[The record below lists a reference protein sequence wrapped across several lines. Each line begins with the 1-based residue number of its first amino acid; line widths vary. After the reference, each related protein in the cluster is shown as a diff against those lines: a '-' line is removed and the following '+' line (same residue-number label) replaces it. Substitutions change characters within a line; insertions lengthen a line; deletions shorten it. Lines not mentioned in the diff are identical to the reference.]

1 MKNNKQSNCNSN
13 CDDVSSAATNNLQF
27 ENMALKQIVFK
38 LLNTDFESEEQLS
51 LLRNSEVIPYISFDT
66 KCSII
71 EVNSAWLRMSG
82 YEKDEVI
89 NKPIQNFQSDF
100 SRQNFQS
107 CFSLLQQNKVISNV
121 IEECKHKNGSMF
133 HVLKSG
139 VIHHDEHKNEHIAH
153 CIYLDI
159 SYNISCQKNYIESL
173 KEWEIIF
180 DTISTPIIILD
191 PEQTVVHAN
200 KAVLDKSELLAEKI
214 IGKKCHSVFHKSL
227 ADRPLNCPCKKMF
240 QTLQNETH
248 EMYVEMLDG
257 IYLVSCTPLFDND
270 GKLKNIIHVATDITE
285 KTKYEK
291 QILLSEQRFKNVVLN
306 TPVVSFVIDKNGI
319 FTLSEGLGLTKLELQ
334 PGEVVGLS
342 AFDVYKDYPQIVAS
356 IKRGLK
362 GENVHENLI
371 INDIHF
377 DIMYTPVKDTS
388 GKGYQIIGL
397 AIDNTESV
405 KAQQELEEQE
415 KKFRMLFSQMDQGVA
430 IFEEIK
436 NPKNKKNDYKY
447 IDINDAYAN
456 IFGLERK
463 DFINESITSIV
474 HENFQPGMFKRI
486 EDVMKTGQSILYE
499 EYFKDIDVFVD
510 IIMYRSQ
517 YNQFVVIMRDITD
530 KKKND
535 ALLQEKS
542 EELEAQNEEYLQ
554 LNEELL
560 QANQELYEAKEKAVE
575 SDMLKSSFLANLSHE
590 IRTPMN
596 AILGFSDLLHDAETY
611 EDKEHYI
618 SIIQKSGEHLMS
630 IINDIVDVSKIET
643 GQVQPY
649 YELIYVKP
657 FILEIYRTMKVTI
670 PDNKYIE
677 LEIAY
682 AKLTDD
688 STLYIDQ
695 VKLRQILINLI
706 SNAIKFTQSGK
717 ITFAAS
723 MKNNNKEIEFVVSD
737 TGIGV
742 DKKDHTAIFDRFRQ
756 VESDSNIK
764 SKGSGLGLA
773 ISKAYVEMMGGEI
786 SVSSKINKGSRFTVL
801 LPCIDKPTNIPAVS
815 KHKIKQEN
823 ARNFGENETIIIA
836 EDDDVNY
843 FYLSRLF
850 ANTHFTIIRSHH
862 GQEAVELVDKHP
874 DVKLVLMDIKMP
886 VMNGYEAARRI
897 QKKYPNISIVAQT
910 AYALVEDEKRIKDAG
925 FQGYI
930 RKPIKRDSLF
940 EVLHSIYSK

>member
-1 MKNNKQSNCNSN
+1 MKTNNKSNSNCNNASL
-13 CDDVSSAATNNLQF
+13 TLINNLQF
-27 ENMALKQIVFK
+27 ENTELKQIVFK

-51 LLRNSEVIPYISFDT
+51 MLRHSEVIPYISFNT
-66 KCSII
+66 QCSII

-89 NKPIQNFQSDF
+89 NKPIQHFLSDF

-121 IEECKHKNGSMF
+121 IEECIHKNGSLF

-139 VIHHDEHKNEHIAH
+139 VIQYDKQKNEHIAH

-159 SYNISCQKNYIESL
+159 SYNISCQNNYIESL

-191 PEQTVVHAN
+191 PEQTIVHAN
-200 KAVLDKSELLAEKI
+200 KAVFDKSKLLIEEI
-214 IGKKCHSVFHKSL
+214 IGKKCHSVFHKSSSGS
-227 ADRPLNCPCKKMF
+227 PLNCPCKKMF

-248 EMYVEMLDG
+248 EMHVEMLGG
-257 IYLVSCTPLFDND
+257 IYLVSCTPLFDNE
-270 GKLKNIIHVATDITE
+270 GKLENIIHVATDITE
-285 KTKYEK
+285 KINYEK
-291 QILLSEQRFKNVVLN
+291 QILLSEQRYKNVVLN
-306 TPVVSFVIDKNGI
+306 TPVVSFVIDENGI
-319 FTLSEGLGLTKLELQ
+319 FTLSEGLGLQKLELQ

-342 AFDVYKDYPQIVAS
+342 VFDVYKDYPQILSS
-356 IKRGLK
+356 IKRALK
-362 GENVHENLI
+362 GENVHENI
-371 INDIHF
+371 VFNNIHF
-377 DIMYTPVKDTS
+377 DIMYTPVKS
-388 GKGYQIIGL
+388 ENGFQIIGL

-405 KAQQELEEQE
+405 KAQQKLKEQE

-430 IFEEIK
+430 IIEVIK
-436 NPKNKKNDYKY
+436 SAKNTKIDYKY

-456 IFGLERK
+456 IFGLERT
-463 DFINESITSIV
+463 DIINENVTTIV
-474 HENFQPGMFKRI
+474 PEKFQTEMFERI
-486 EDVMKTGQSILYE
+486 EHVMKTGQSILYE
-499 EYFKDIDVFVD
+499 EYFENIDVFVD

-517 YNQFVVIMRDITD
+517 HNQIVVIMRDITD

-560 QANQELYEAKEKAVE
+560 QANQELYEAKEMAVE

-649 YELIYVKP
+649 YESIYVKP

-670 PDNKYIE
+670 PNNKYIE
-677 LEIAY
+677 FEIVY
-682 AKLTDD
+682 ANLTDD
-688 STLYIDQ
+688 STLFIDQ

-723 MKNNNKEIEFVVSD
+723 IKNNNKEIEFVISD
-737 TGIGV
+737 TGIGI
-742 DKKDHTAIFDRFRQ
+742 DKKYHTAIFDRFRQ
-756 VESDSNIK
+756 VESDANIK

-801 LPCIDKPTNIPAVS
+801 LPCIEKPTTISAIS
-815 KHKIKQEN
+815 KKEIKHEN
-823 ARNFGENETIIIA
+823 VRNFGENETIIIA

-850 ANTHFTIIRSHH
+850 ANTHFTIIRAHH

-940 EVLHSIYSK
+940 EVLHSIY